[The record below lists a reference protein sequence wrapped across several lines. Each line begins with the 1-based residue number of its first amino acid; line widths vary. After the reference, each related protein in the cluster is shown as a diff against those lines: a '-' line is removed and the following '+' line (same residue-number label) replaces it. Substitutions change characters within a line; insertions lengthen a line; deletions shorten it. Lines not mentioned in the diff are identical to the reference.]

1 MSKVLY
7 KDIFQ
12 QNTDC
17 TNINIKNEI
26 KKEKDIY
33 KKPKTNWYV
42 KQKKIKQKMIKWLMT
57 DMGDNMILLDF
68 LLISF
73 EELTSNLN
81 FTEYK
86 TSRKKFFTR
95 YVNWIYKYTIRE

>member
-1 MSKVLY
+1 MSKGLY
-7 KDIFQ
+7 TDVFQ
-12 QNTDC
+12 DNNNISD
-17 TNINIKNEI
+17 INIPKNITI
-26 KKEKDIY
+26 KEDIY
-33 KKPKTNWYV
+33 KKPKTNWYK
-42 KQKKIKQKMIKWLMT
+42 KQKIIKQKMVKWLMT

-73 EELTSNLN
+73 EELISNLN

-86 TSRKKFFTR
+86 TTRKKFFTR